1 MLFSCFTPFGL
12 PPLPLENAIRPSYN
26 EGEPIR
32 KSGPWARFSASEGV
46 SMKRRVFVTA
56 VAAAFSSP
64 WRRSLGGT
72 AFPLPAGPLSARP
85 VRRSRRR
92 RKRRVT
98 YQAVEVEGGGTITGC
113 VRWEGPPP
121 PQAEEGIPCLAEPD
135 QIKACCGGGTEPC
148 KKLLGRIVVDPKTKG
163 VANTV
168 VFLTDIT
175 KGKPLPKPGVELFTG
190 KKAVLE
196 EKNCYFI
203 PHVMAVAPETQLK
216 LLNSDP
222 VPNTFVARMGLNQ
235 LFNLQLSK
243 QGQVIEGPETSVRK
257 EPGVIDVRCTAN
269 HPWQSAFVFVLPHPY
284 YAVTDKEG
292 RFTIKDVP
300 PGEYTIRCWHESWLS
315 RFAKNEKGE
324 ITEVFY
330 GRPIREE
337 KKITVKSKAV
347 TTVNFVRRSSDIK
360 VTSG

>member
-1 MLFSCFTPFGL
+1 
-12 PPLPLENAIRPSYN
+12 
-26 EGEPIR
+26 
-32 KSGPWARFSASEGV
+32 
-46 SMKRRVFVTA
+46 MKRRIFVTA
-56 VAAAFSSP
+56 VAAAFTAP
-64 WRRSLGGT
+64 WRRSLRGRP
-72 AFPLPAGPLSARP
+72 FPLPAGPFSARP

-92 RKRRVT
+92 RRKKLT
-98 YQAVEVEGGGTITGC
+98 YHVVEVKDGGTVSGR
-113 VRWEGPPP
+113 VVWEGAPP
-121 PQAEEGIPCLAEPD
+121 PQADEGIPCLPDPD
-135 QIKACCGGGTEPC
+135 QINACCGGGDKPC
-148 KKLLGRIVVDPKTKG
+148 KKLLGRIVVDPKTKA

-175 KGKPLPKPGVELFTG
+175 KGKPLPKPGTELFTG

-196 EKNCYFI
+196 EKHCYFI
-203 PHVMAVAPETQLK
+203 PHVMAVAPNTQLK

-235 LFNLQLSK
+235 IFNLQLSK

-300 PGEYTIRCWHESWLS
+300 PGEYTIQCWHESWLS

-330 GRPIREE
+330 GRPVREE
-337 KKITVKSKAV
+337 KKITVRAKE
-347 TTVNFVRRSSDIK
+347 TTIVNFVRRAADIK
-360 VTSG
+360 VATG